1 MLEAP
6 RTCARQPHL
15 ARGFCLGTATF
26 AQSRIAVDAMRAAVA
41 DEVYRRRSAY
51 ERRDEGGRWF
61 AHAARRT
68 GTLTRAA

>member
-1 MLEAP
+1 M
-6 RTCARQPHL
+6 THARQPHL
-15 ARGFCLGTATF
+15 SRRGFCLCCLGAATF

-61 AHAARRT
+61 AHAAAKT